1 MVPVML
7 EATYP
12 LPPYDGTDRTI
23 LDMILFCSYQHINAC
38 LLFYINPPAM
48 RRARPRQSFNAVLN
62 ACCRS
67 LGILGFAAAEQWF
80 QKTRQAASVERGSL
94 VNPQKIKGFP
104 TPGQRQHPQQRLSM
118 NFFGPQHLITE
129 MSLNHRYPHLPHLFS
144 WSILDRRIRLYI
156 HVHSCAFIM
165 LYQCRM
171 FQN

>member
-1 MVPVML
+1 
-7 EATYP
+7 
-12 LPPYDGTDRTI
+12 
-23 LDMILFCSYQHINAC
+23 
-38 LLFYINPPAM
+38 M

-67 LGILGFAAAEQWF
+67 SGFAAAEQWF

-144 WSILDRRIRLYI
+144 WSILERRVRLYI
-156 HVHSCAFIM
+156 HVHSCTFMYIHVHSCTFVM

>member
-1 MVPVML
+1 
-7 EATYP
+7 
-12 LPPYDGTDRTI
+12 
-23 LDMILFCSYQHINAC
+23 
-38 LLFYINPPAM
+38 M

-67 LGILGFAAAEQWF
+67 SGFAAAEQWF

-144 WSILDRRIRLYI
+144 WSILERRVRLYI
-156 HVHSCAFIM
+156 HVHSCTFMYICHVVSMPYVSKLGKKNKSGRSIFLVCQVSDIM
-165 LYQCRM
+165 Q
-171 FQN
+171 